1 MQTQINIWAALG
13 PWLRSSWLPGA
24 PEGLPQ
30 GGAGPRPTQL
40 LGEAADRGRASF
52 VSRGKLTSG
61 SAEGRFLGPPG
72 PACQKVKIVGWGEHT
87 GSADGLFPTV
97 KQDISGGQ

>member
-30 GGAGPRPTQL
+30 AGAGPRPTKLQ
-40 LGEAADRGRASF
+40 GEAGDRGRACCI
-52 VSRGKLTSG
+52 SRGKPTSW

-72 PACQKVKIVGWGEHT
+72 LACQKVKIAGWGKHA
-87 GSADGLFPTV
+87 GSAEGLFPTV
-97 KQDISGGQ
+97 WQDISGGR